1 MQKSSLRCRQDS
13 AFSRVY
19 STTEQPAPVGKRRV
33 STRQL
38 VAYAAALLVVT
49 PSLCWLYYLLGFA
62 HTSFNSPERL
72 VIYGKGLAWFCAA
85 LYITSRIPQ
94 YVHLPLVPVEQV
106 EEDLFVFS
114 RFIHNYQRK
123 SCIGLSATSFF
134 LASLANIA
142 YVLSILLSHRSHTA
156 NGHWNSEHLWKSAP
170 YLATSAG
177 SFACDL
183 VIIAQWR
190 WYIYKAR
197 AAKDQTPGSTVRV
210 SFDGSGSATV

>member
-1 MQKSSLRCRQDS
+1 MTQDS

-85 LYITSRIPQ
+85 LYITSRVPQ
-94 YVHLPLVPVEQV
+94 
-106 EEDLFVFS
+106 
-114 RFIHNYQRK
+114 FIHNYQRK

-134 LASLANIA
+134 LASLANLA

-156 NGHWNSEHLWKSAP
+156 DGHWNSEHLWKSAP

-197 AAKDQTPGSTVRV
+197 AAKVQSPGSTVRV